1 MDEKRI
7 FELAKKVAQC
17 EKINN
22 MLVESLQTLS
32 EAYSTLVLDMN
43 SFKNNVM
50 YEVTDKRI
58 KNYLLETP
66 KVASCEE
73 TLEELLYN
81 KKSICRFG
89 DGEFA
94 CISGNLRAKFTATY
108 SQELADRLIEVLNSN
123 DKNIMVAIAD
133 NYGNLE
139 EYSEASKREIRYY
152 MTNDVRKEHM
162 KLLDINKKYYNAYVT
177 RPYITF
183 ADAFT
188 DNPRHRFEKIKLLWQ
203 DMDVVMV
210 EGKFTRFGVGNDLLD
225 NAKSITRILG
235 PAVDAINKYDEIL
248 SACLL
253 ENKEAIYLVAMG
265 PVATILAY
273 DLAKTGRQSIDI
285 GHLDLEYEW
294 FLKGEGVRVPIPYKY
309 VNEISGGENVE
320 GVNDEKYESEIKAR
334 IL

>member
-320 GVNDEKYESEIKAR
+320 GINDEKYESEIKAR